1 MSSFL
6 IGRRFPPI
14 PLIPSKDITS
24 EERTT
29 AIDFVNR
36 HNLIF
41 QEFNHDKMTA
51 TFLPD
56 AVVYHSHGTIRGHAD
71 IKQFL
76 EKVYGFFI
84 PGIGR
89 SATNHVVDSDDNGGV
104 VVRYQETLIR
114 YGWGEGDPDADVVA
128 GRDIVRADGL
138 PGIWWFGQV
147 VDRLRMT
154 ANGWR
159 IFERYLGGSFRNQSL
174 DLANKL

>member
-1 MSSFL
+1 MASFL
-6 IGRRFPPI
+6 VDGRFPPV
-14 PLIPSKDITS
+14 PLSPSRDITS
-24 EERTT
+24 EERST

-41 QEFNHDKMTA
+41 QEFNYDKMTA

-56 AVVYHSHGTIRGHAD
+56 AIVYHSHGTIRGHAE

-76 EKVYGFFI
+76 ENVYGFFI

-89 SATNHVVDSDDNGGV
+89 SATNHVVDRDENGGV

-138 PGIWWFGQV
+138 PAIWWFGQV
-147 VDRLRMT
+147 VDRLRIT

-159 IFERYLGGSFRNQSL
+159 ISERYLGGSFRNQSL
-174 DLANKL
+174 DLTNKL